1 MNSVKNQRS
10 LKEIIDQT
18 KKIDENNFNNV
29 QYLNSINMLLTSND
43 LGSTKDDELSR
54 KFEEL
59 SNKIEDINKLT
70 SSLLDELSKRNN

>member
-1 MNSVKNQRS
+1 MKNQQS

-18 KKIDENNFNNV
+18 KKIDENNWSNT

-43 LGSTKDDELSR
+43 LGTPKDDNLSK

-59 SNKIEDINKLT
+59 NNKMEDINKLT
-70 SSLLDELSKRNN
+70 SDLLEELSKRHN

>member
-1 MNSVKNQRS
+1 MKNQRS

-29 QYLNSINMLLTSND
+29 QYLNSINMLLASND